1 MKKIATID
9 SFCDTEEKIEIL
21 LETITKLKDIGVD
34 VMCISPNFLTLPE
47 SVIKKC
53 DYVFYTKDNP
63 ILKWPVKSAVI
74 WQTKH
79 TDRGLIK
86 MNYFT
91 DDYHWAALYQV
102 KKINQIA
109 LTFDYDIFY
118 HVSYDLIID
127 DNVINEINGN
137 VVDTFYKFKG
147 DVDGGTS
154 LHFMCFS
161 RHLIEKIVE
170 EIQLDEF
177 LRTLNSAEYEM
188 SKWVEKYNIRIGDF
202 KIDDRIRIYQDS
214 DFFNLSKSN
223 EYKMYITKNQK
234 EDENI
239 YILFYGIKNKSD
251 ITVIINGK
259 NYNLVIEEGEDR
271 TVEYD
276 FKWDEIKDIKII
288 FNSLEIDYTEDYK
301 KLPMNIIEFLDEK
314 SN

>member
-9 SFCDTEEKIEIL
+9 SFCDTEEKIKIL
-21 LETITKLKDIGVD
+21 METITKLKDNGID

-63 ILKWPVKSAVI
+63 ILKWPIKSAVI
-74 WQTKH
+74 WQTRF

-118 HVSYDLIID
+118 HVSYDLVVD
-127 DNVINEINGN
+127 DNILNAINNN
-137 VVDTFYKFKG
+137 VVDTFYRFERAPDKRI
-147 DVDGGTS
+147 S

-161 RHLIEKIVE
+161 RNLIEKIVE

-177 LRTLNSAEYEM
+177 IRTMNDAEFEM
-188 SKWVEKYNIRIGDF
+188 TKWVKKFDIKIGDF
-202 KIDDRIRIYQDS
+202 RTDDRIYLYRDIN
-214 DFFNLSKSN
+214 FFNHSKSN
-223 EYKMYITKNQK
+223 DYKMYMTKNQQK
-234 EDENI
+234 DENI
-239 YILFYGIKNKSD
+239 YILFYDIKNKGD
-251 ITVIINGK
+251 ITVRINGK
-259 NYNLVIEEGEDR
+259 NHNLVIKEGEER
-271 TVEYD
+271 TVEYN
-276 FKWDEIKDIKII
+276 FKWNEIKDIQII
-288 FNSLEIDYTEDYK
+288 FNSLEIDYTEYYK
-301 KLPMNIIEFLDEK
+301 ELPMNIMQFLNEK
-314 SN
+314 SD